1 MNKLVYISLLSILIL
16 YVHCGDT
23 QEGGTGAGA
32 GTGTE
37 TGTGAGTGTGTTTAC
52 DNHVLSGTE
61 KCDNLKVSDS
71 TKKKCVEK
79 TDNNKKICKEVDKE
93 SAGEMLSIF
102 KISFALLI
110 LFTIL

>member
-16 YVHCGDT
+16 YVHCGENDGENDKPADT
-23 QEGGTGAGA
+23 PA
-32 GTGTE
+32 
-37 TGTGAGTGTGTTTAC
+37 TTTTC
-52 DNHVLSGTE
+52 DGHALADKET
-61 KCDNLKVSDS
+61 CDNLKVSDS

-79 TDNNKKICKEVDKE
+79 TEGSKKICKEVDKE
-93 SAGEMLSIF
+93 SAGEMLNIF